1 MGSAGGGRSDDGT
14 TVTHPFSTMSVM
26 AATMLG
32 QGLYDAAEAGW
43 LLGHDAEWV
52 VRWSTSSS
60 AGPAIITPTF
70 SRMLSFADLVSF
82 RVGLLIRQQGV
93 SDRDLRR
100 GAETLRSR
108 TGLAKPLAS
117 RGVISS
123 LATSGDSFLS
133 DWETGEFEDI
143 GRGGQGVFQE
153 VIRVQL
159 TRIEF
164 DAAGGP
170 ERWKPAEGVLID
182 PAIQAGAPCI
192 VGTRVLT
199 ATVAALLREED
210 AEDVALDFNVTV
222 EAVQL
227 AQQFEQLL
235 ADGVGLAA

>member
-1 MGSAGGGRSDDGT
+1 M
-14 TVTHPFSTMSVM
+14 THPFSTMPRM

-32 QGLYDAAEAGW
+32 QGLYDAAEVGW
-43 LLGHDAEWV
+43 LLGHDTDWV
-52 VRWSTSSS
+52 VRWGTDSS

-70 SRMLSFADLVSF
+70 DRLFSFADLVSF
-82 RVGLLIRQQGV
+82 RVGLIIRQQGV
-93 SDRDLRR
+93 SDRHLRR

-117 RGVISS
+117 RDVIAS

-133 DWETGEFEDI
+133 DLGSGEFEDI

-153 VIRVQL
+153 VVRVHL
-159 TRIEF
+159 TRVTF
-164 DAAGGP
+164 DADGGP
-170 ERWKPAEGVLID
+170 ERWVPAEGVVID

-192 VGTRVLT
+192 AGTRVPT
-199 ATVAALLREED
+199 ATVAALLTEED
-210 AEDVALDFNVTV
+210 PDDVALDFNVTV

-227 AQQFEQLL
+227 AQRFEQLL